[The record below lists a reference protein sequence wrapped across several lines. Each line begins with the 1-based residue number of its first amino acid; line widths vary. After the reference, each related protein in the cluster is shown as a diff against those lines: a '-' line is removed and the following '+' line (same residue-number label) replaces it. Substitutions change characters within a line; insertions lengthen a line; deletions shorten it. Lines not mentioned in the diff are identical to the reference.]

1 MRTFALPLLTALA
14 LLSAC
19 SDEPEP
25 VANRFER
32 QKAEIE
38 NKARE
43 LENQVENEVSA
54 FESRL
59 ENEADVLLNR
69 AGGNEAAE
77 NETAPAN
84 SSR

>member
-1 MRTFALPLLTALA
+1 MRPIILSLLTALVP
-14 LLSAC
+14 LSAC

-43 LENQVENEVSA
+43 LENQVESEVSA

-69 AGGNEAAE
+69 AGGNELSE